1 MARREYKCSS
11 STKDALF
18 ASLLKLSREKGFD
31 KVTVRDI
38 CTDAE
43 ISIGSFYHHFKSK
56 EDLAKETYF
65 QTDKL
70 INEDFVRLCETNTA
84 ENNLYKILEIYVE
97 YVSEEIGMLIKSYYR
112 LLLDVTSISA
122 FEPERLY
129 FATLK
134 EILGKCGDSGYIK
147 KHEDYT
153 EVAEYCL
160 RFIRGLMFDWCVNE
174 GSYDL
179 KNQFEKDY
187 KLFIN
192 GLRP

>member
-11 STKDALF
+11 STKDSLF
-18 ASLLKLSREKGFD
+18 NSLLKLSREKGFD
-31 KVTVRDI
+31 KVTVREI
-38 CTDAE
+38 CNDAE

-56 EDLAKETYF
+56 EELAKETYF

-70 INEDFVRLCETNTA
+70 INEDFMRLCETNSP

-97 YVSEEIGMLIKSYYR
+97 YVSNEIGMLIKSYYR

-129 FATLK
+129 FGTLK
-134 EILGKCGDSGYIK
+134 EILQQCGESGYIK
-147 KHEDYT
+147 EQEDYT
-153 EVAEYCL
+153 NVAEYCL
-160 RFIRGLMFDWCVNE
+160 RFVRGLMFDWCVNE

-179 KNQFEKDY
+179 KKQFEKDY
-187 KLFIN
+187 IFFIK

>member
-18 ASLLKLSREKGFD
+18 NSLLKLSREKGFD
-31 KVTVRDI
+31 KVTIRDI

-56 EDLAKETYF
+56 EELAKETYF
-65 QTDKL
+65 QTDRL
-70 INEDFVRLCETNTA
+70 INEDFVRLCKANSPGD
-84 ENNLYKILEIYVE
+84 NLHNILKIYVE
-97 YVSEEIGMLIKSYYR
+97 YVSSEIGMLIKSYYR

-129 FATLK
+129 YGTLK
-134 EILGKCGDSGYIK
+134 EILENCAKSGYIK
-147 KHEDYT
+147 DFENYN
-153 EVAEYCL
+153 EVADYCL
-160 RFIRGLMFDWCVNE
+160 RFIRGLMFDWCVN
-174 GSYDL
+174 GGTYDL
-179 KNQFEKDY
+179 NEQFEKDY
-187 KLFIN
+187 DFFIN